1 MNSGF
6 ADRGLTTWL
15 PRRILLQSRF
25 AGFLLFLCCLSLP
38 IVANFR
44 ELRKCQADNC
54 ASSRTTETGRTST
67 IWMASKSMTSESGS
81 SLKRSRCRSE
91 TRRTCQAA
99 KKRGARRS
107 GYSSGSQSVIAKL
120 ETAFFKMV
128 NEQGEVTGRKISFIS
143 LDDGYRPP

>member
-1 MNSGF
+1 MIQRLKAGTGIEPVNSGF

-81 SLKRSRCRSE
+81 SL
-91 TRRTCQAA
+91 RTKPLPIGNSQNLPGS
-99 KKRGARRS
+99 KEKRGKT
-107 GYSSGSQSVIAKL
+107 VWVFL
-120 ETAFFKMV
+120 W
-128 NEQGEVTGRKISFIS
+128 ISERDRQVGDRVLQRMF
-143 LDDGYRPP
+143 L